1 MRKNYGERVFQAFL
15 WLLVG
20 FFSLLVLLP
29 VWNIVVLSLNDANDA
44 AKGGVTLWPRAFSL
58 ENYKVVFQ
66 YPQIFNS
73 FWISISKTFLGVTTH
88 VLFCS
93 MVAYA
98 MSKKHLM
105 GRQWFI
111 RLGIVTMFFG
121 GGLIPSFLLMK
132 SLGLLDNYL
141 IYIIPAVFSFYDMI
155 ILMNFFREIPDS
167 LEESAAIDGASTYY
181 IFWRIIL
188 PLSMPVLATIALFNG
203 VGQWNDYMTAKI
215 YINNPDLHPVQMFL
229 YKIIVQ
235 EEASKLNHAAS
246 VIVMPTTARSLQ
258 LATMVITTAPIVM
271 VYPFLQKYFVKGM
284 MVGSVKG

>member
-1 MRKNYGERVFQAFL
+1 MKNSLWERIFQTFL
-15 WLLVG
+15 VLLIG

-44 AKGGVTLWPRAFSL
+44 AKGGVSLWPRKFSV
-58 ENYKVVFQ
+58 ENYSVMFQ

-73 FWISISKTFLGVTTH
+73 FFISISKTFLGVVTH
-88 VLFCS
+88 VLFTS
-93 MVAYA
+93 AVAYA
-98 MSKKHLM
+98 LSKKYLI

-111 RLGIVTMFFG
+111 RMGVVTMFFG
-121 GGLIPSFLLMK
+121 GGMIPTFLLMK
-132 SLGLLDNYL
+132 SLGLLDNFL

-167 LEESAAIDGASTYY
+167 LEESANIDGANTYT
-181 IFWRIIL
+181 IFWRIVL

-215 YINNPDLHPVQMFL
+215 YIGNPDLHPVQMFL

-235 EEASKLNHAAS
+235 EEASKLNRAAS
-246 VIVMPTTARSLQ
+246 VIVMPTTAKSLQ
-258 LATMVITTAPIVM
+258 LATMVITTLPIVL